1 MSLLEDYAASLAAS
15 GIRDTTAS
23 AYVAMAKGWF
33 KDSAVTAAEIKTW
46 LHAHIVPSTPRGTV
60 DVLRGAARRWIVW
73 RGEEIPDQLTPPYQL
88 QQGKQRDALDD
99 EQVAALRLLLD
110 HPDALPEIS
119 RVILRIVLATG
130 QRITSVCEMTE
141 ANLKLGDKQ
150 PTLLFHTKRGKVVKL
165 PATEQ
170 MQALIGSWLAVRGAV
185 GAAGWIFPSPHNP
198 VKPVPADTVRQ
209 NLRAA
214 LKLVKDDPAYGCLRD
229 VDITPHVLRHTL
241 ATRALSRGTDIKV
254 VQELLGHSQ
263 ITTTQRYLHP
273 TLADK
278 LSALE
283 GVED

>member
-1 MSLLEDYAASLAAS
+1 MSLLDDYATYLEAS
-15 GIRDTTAS
+15 GIRPTTAG
-23 AYVAMAKGWF
+23 AYVAMAKGWARDGA
-33 KDSAVTAAEIKTW
+33 KTAAEIKAW

-73 RGEEIPDQLTPPYQL
+73 RGEQIPDQLTPPYQL

-130 QRITSVCEMTE
+130 QRITSVCEMTN
-141 ANLKLGDKQ
+141 ANLKLTDKQ

-170 MQALIGSWLAVRGAV
+170 VQALVVGWLATRERP
-185 GAAGWIFPSPHNP
+185 AGSTWVFPSPHDSTKP
-198 VKPVPADTVRQ
+198 VKADTVRQ

-214 LKLVKDDPAYGCLRD
+214 LRLVRDDPAYGCLRD

-254 VQELLGHSQ
+254 VQELLGHAQ

-278 LSALE
+278 LTALQ
-283 GVED
+283 GVQD